1 VQTSNISELQA
12 LCFFSF
18 VHSPSVLCKS
28 AVNKGI
34 TPYLGP
40 SLLATL
46 VPSATVSSANMGMRK
61 SALLLFSFFFYSC
74 WTIKRDMNSQLS
86 SVCVCVCVRA
96 RARTRTGERTQGLI
110 HDKQLLS
117 LGYASSPS
125 LLSSYLF
132 SSFFC
137 ERHIV

>member
-86 SVCVCVCVRA
+86 SVCVCVRARVRA
-96 RARTRTGERTQGLI
+96 LGSEPRVSYMISSCSHWATPPARAFFLPTF
-110 HDKQLLS
+110 S
-117 LGYASSPS
+117 V
-125 LLSSYLF
+125 LF
-132 SSFFC
+132 SVSA
-137 ERHIV
+137 I